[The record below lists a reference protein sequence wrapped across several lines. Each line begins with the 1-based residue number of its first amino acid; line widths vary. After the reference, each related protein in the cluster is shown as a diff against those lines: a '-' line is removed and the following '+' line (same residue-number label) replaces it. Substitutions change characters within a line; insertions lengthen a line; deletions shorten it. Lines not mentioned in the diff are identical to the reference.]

1 MSLKCVCVCGL
12 RYLFMTLQHYNLN
25 YLVYLATCHEKKAT
39 EKKKKAVRRCVVGQ
53 ITDPDGCG
61 LVFDPQRYVNVLC
74 LVTSVWNKKKNNN
87 L

>member
-39 EKKKKAVRRCVVGQ
+39 EKKEKLFVVVSLGRLQTQTDVASSLTHNDMLTCCV
-53 ITDPDGCG
+53 
-61 LVFDPQRYVNVLC
+61 
-74 LVTSVWNKKKNNN
+74 W
-87 L
+87 